1 MDLNGSWKEPGS
13 ELLYCIF
20 PDILSLP
27 VLVQVLDL
35 NGSWK
40 EPMSELL
47 YYCSR
52 VSSMVFLFQSVVLK
66 GPLKEPSSELLHCTV
81 PESNV

>member
-40 EPMSELL
+40 EP
-47 YYCSR
+47 R
-52 VSSMVFLFQSVVLK
+52 
-66 GPLKEPSSELLHCTV
+66 SELLHYCCKHLGMTFLDSDLLFLQGDR
-81 PESNV
+81 P